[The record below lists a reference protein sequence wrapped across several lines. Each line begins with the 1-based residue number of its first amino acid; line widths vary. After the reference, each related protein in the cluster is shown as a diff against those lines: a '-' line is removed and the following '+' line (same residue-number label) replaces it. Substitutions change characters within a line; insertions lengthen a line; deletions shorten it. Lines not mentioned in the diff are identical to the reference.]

1 MLVDVHRRGAEG
13 YWFWVILFLQPVG
26 PWAYFFAVR
35 LGDLRGLP
43 DWLAWKRRPALAEL
57 RYRAEHMPTLASR
70 LALAERL
77 VEERQYQEALPYLTA
92 VLKQE
97 PELCPA
103 LFALAVCHAED
114 GRPEQA
120 IPLLQQVIARERMWS
135 NYAAWYRLIEVR
147 AALGNGAGAGH
158 LPGTGAPGPHL
169 EAPLPAGR
177 AHARPGLARRGRAV
191 PANRPARAPVRTRLH
206 PAPQPPVGQ
215 PGPSAAKR
223 DRRKLSHTSSAL
235 AVIARSAPGRGPVAG
250 TPVRLDVVL

>member
-1 MLVDVHRRGAEG
+1 MELPENILYGLSLAQLAFTVWMLVDVHRRGAEG

-77 VEERQYQEALPYLTA
+77 VEDRQYQEALPYLTA

-114 GRPEQA
+114 ARPEQA

-135 NYAAWYRLIEVR
+135 NYAAWYRLIEVQ
-147 AALGNGAGAGH
+147 AALGNGAQALATCRELARLAPTLKHRCLLAEHMLDQGLHDEAGQFLQIALQEH
-158 LPGTGAPGPHL
+158 QYAPGFIRRRNRQW
-169 EAPLPAGR
+169 ASR
-177 AHARPGLARRGRAV
+177 ARQL
-191 PANRPARAPVRTRLH
+191 
-206 PAPQPPVGQ
+206 Q
-215 PGPSAAKR
+215 KE
-223 DRRKLSHTSSAL
+223 
-235 AVIARSAPGRGPVAG
+235 IAES
-250 TPVRLDVVL
+250 